1 MRALF
6 RPTMNWSGYSTA
18 PAEAGLKPPRKGAF
32 WIRVVLTGTV
42 IVMALQL
49 LGVLSWMG
57 TLLAQP
63 K

>member
-1 MRALF
+1 
-6 RPTMNWSGYSTA
+6 MNWSGYSTA